1 MFDIF
6 TFLCDAESPGFRETV
21 RTYPAFFHDPR
32 NIFIMLCADGICPF
46 ENADDT
52 SITPICFTI
61 LNLPPELRGK
71 KEYVGTWGIYE
82 SRPGH
87 SALRN
92 KKKIESKPF
101 FELLVNEL
109 LELWHDGVLM
119 YDAAADAVFRL
130 RVMLYKIVM
139 DYKGI
144 EDVARIMGSNAIS
157 GCAKCTI
164 KGIGKNRS
172 KLNKVVYSEMDAE
185 GGAFSTHTKHRVY
198 ICLYMFSNVTFLP
211 TYV

>member
-1 MFDIF
+1 MH
-6 TFLCDAESPGFRETV
+6 AESPGFRDTV
-21 RTYPAFFHDPR
+21 RTYPAFFADPR

-46 ENADDT
+46 EKQEDI

-71 KEYVGTWGIYE
+71 KEYVATWGIYE

-185 GGAFSTHTKHRVY
+185 TG
-198 ICLYMFSNVTFLP
+198 MFFNK
-211 TYV
+211 